1 MDQNVSNIYSF
12 VKKNVYVRQRPKR
25 TYFSKKIEFE
35 SKFNV
40 RKKFYLTVFENII
53 NNKKFDPYKY
63 NKRSEIHEVYSIT
76 KNYFSI
82 LMFAYFN
89 KSDLWIK
96 EKSKNFNVIY
106 TEDNIPIL
114 QRKERIFNPTNKNYQ
129 QKIKSIR
136 THGTIIGKFRKFS
149 LDLYFTY
156 KKFDFTLTYNIIN
169 IGKKRFDQFELEF
182 NAKLGN
188 KKPTINEITNIM
200 RQVINIIFP
209 NNIATPTI
217 ERKVDW
223 LIRKDAY

>member
-129 QKIKSIR
+129 QKIKLIR

-200 RQVINIIFP
+200 HQVINIIFP